1 MKVNLTLLC
10 TITRCNNGSMK
21 LELFDQQTPIYCGEN
36 FLDGPLR
43 IDCLIN
49 WPTTINIVTSNKH
62 PDDIEVDASGNIIR
76 DKSIEVTGILINN
89 FPIHQ
94 DLVDKLFI
102 CQKAGSSEIT
112 HENWWGFNG
121 NIKLNFD
128 KSNPMR
134 YMLSLKNEFNM
145 NRLYWDTNE

>member
-10 TITRCNNGSMK
+10 SVTRCNGSMK
-21 LELFDQQTPIYCGEN
+21 LELFDQTSHIYTGED
-36 FLDGPLR
+36 LPDGPLC
-43 IDCLIN
+43 IDCLID
-49 WPTTINIVTSNKH
+49 WPTTVNIITSNKH
-62 PDDIEVDASGNIIR
+62 PNDMEVDKNGNVLK

-102 CQKAGSSEIT
+102 CQRDGTKDIT
-112 HENWWGFNG
+112 NENWWGFNG
-121 NIKLNFD
+121 NIKINFD
-128 KSNPMR
+128 KPNPMR
-134 YMLSLKNEFNM
+134 YMLAFKNEFNM